1 MSSWNLPK
9 FMSIASVVPSSHFI
23 PCHSLLLLPSVFPSI
38 RVFSNELALCIRWPK
53 YWSFNI
59 SPPNENSVLISFKI
73 DWFDF
78 LAVQWNLKSLLQHC
92 ISKASILHAQLS
104 LWSSSDNPTW
114 LLENYCSDYN
124 GGSLEGLMLKLKLQC
139 FGHLMRR
146 ADSLEKTLM
155 PGNIEGRRRS
165 GWQRMRWLD
174 GITDSMDMGLSG
186 HRELVIDRE
195 AWRAVVHAVAKSQ
208 TRLSDWIEI
217 IQTFVFKVIS
227 LLFNILSRFVIAFLP
242 RSYPLLVSW
251 LQSLST
257 VIWDP
262 KKRKSVTAFTFYS
275 SICHEMMGL

>member
-1 MSSWNLPK
+1 MGNISLEITAKFGGGEAKTFLDTVIFPSYSAYFPPITKALVLNSYVVVQSANYVWLFTTPWTATLPASMSSWNLPK

-73 DWFDF
+73 DWFDL
-78 LAVQWNLKSLLQHC
+78 LAVQGNLKSLLQHF
-92 ISKASILHAQLS
+92 ISKASILHAQPS

-114 LLENYCSDYN
+114 LMENYCSDYT

-155 PGNIEGRRRS
+155 PGKIEGRRRS

-174 GITDSMDMGLSG
+174 GITGLWTWVWVDTG
-186 HRELVIDRE
+186 
-195 AWRAVVHAVAKSQ
+195 
-208 TRLSDWIEI
+208 
-217 IQTFVFKVIS
+217 
-227 LLFNILSRFVIAFLP
+227 
-242 RSYPLLVSW
+242 SW
-251 LQSLST
+251 
-257 VIWDP
+257 W
-262 KKRKSVTAFTFYS
+262 
-275 SICHEMMGL
+275 